1 MRPLSPALAAALVFC
16 TSAAVLVL
24 EILAVRLL
32 APYVG
37 LTLETYTTVIGVVL
51 AGIALGSWL
60 GGKAADLVT
69 PERLLGPLLVAGGLL
84 AAATVPL
91 VRALGEATS
100 GTEAESL
107 VGLGLFAFL
116 PPAAVLSAVSPVV
129 VKLTLRDL
137 DRTGDVVGRLSALG
151 TAGALTGTFVTGF
164 ILVAALPNAPIV
176 IGIGVALAVAGCVLG
191 GSRRLLLG
199 AVVAGLVLAG
209 ASTAIGQACEVESA
223 YFCARVQVD
232 PADASGRVLLLD
244 DLVHAY
250 VDLDDPRR
258 LELRYARLLGDTL
271 ERLRPAPP
279 RPLSALHIGGG
290 GFTLPRYLAATR
302 PGSRSTVLE
311 VDDEVVALA
320 RRRLGLTTGPDLRVR
335 VGDARVS
342 LRDEPTDRSD
352 LVIGDAFGSLAV
364 PWHLTT
370 REFLTDVDRVL
381 KPQGLYAL
389 NLIDHAPLRFA
400 RAEVATLL
408 AVFRHVAVVGDVE
421 EGGNLVLLAS
431 QRPLRPPAPSAQED
445 ERLLTGA
452 AVRAFAGDED
462 ALTDAHAPVDQ
473 LLTPIGEGS

>member
-84 AAATVPL
+84 AAATVAL
-91 VRALGEATS
+91 LRELGEATS